1 MRTASYEQLIREP
14 IDAQYKGFPATDT
27 THTIGTVASA
37 GWQLTD
43 FMFPVLV
50 LKQEPLEHNLKLM
63 ADWCAEHNVSLA
75 PHGKTPM
82 APQLFLRQLD
92 AGAWGVTAATT
103 SQARI
108 MRSFGVRRIILA
120 NELVN
125 PAALRWVG
133 QQLDADPEFEMF
145 CLVDSSYTVDRMTA
159 LLAGVRRQ
167 LPVFLEVGMPAGR
180 AGVRDHAEALKVA
193 ASIAASPALRLAGV
207 EAFEGV
213 AGSNREPQTLAEV
226 DDVLSRMVE
235 LLGEIDKAGHFD
247 GDEIV
252 FTAGGSSYFDRVVA
266 AAERIGTLSKP
277 VRTVLRSGCYLTHDH
292 GSYEVT
298 SPLRAG
304 QDGPS
309 LQPALEV
316 WGEVLSTPEPGRAIV
331 GFGKRDVPY
340 DQTLPTPL
348 TWTDA
353 TGTQTGV
360 AGRATVEKLND
371 QHAYLSYADLDIKPG
386 DLLSFGISHPCTAF
400 DKWRLI
406 PVVDAGYRVVDA
418 VRTFF

>member
-14 IDAQYKGFPATDT
+14 IDAQYKGFPVAET
-27 THTIGTVASA
+27 TIGTVAAA

-43 FMFPVLV
+43 FMFPVLA
-50 LKQEPLEHNLKLM
+50 LKQEPLEHNLQLM

-82 APQLFLRQLD
+82 APQLFLRQLK
-92 AGAWGVTAATT
+92 AGAWGVTAATV

-125 PAALRWVG
+125 AAALRWVG
-133 QQLDADPEFEMF
+133 QQLDADPEFELY
-145 CLVDSSYTVDRMTA
+145 CLVDSTFTVDRMTA
-159 LLAGVRRQ
+159 LLDGVTRP

-193 ASIAASPALRLAGV
+193 ASIAASPRLRLAGV

-213 AGSNREPQTLAEV
+213 AGADREPKTLEAV
-226 DDVLSRMVE
+226 DNVLARMVE
-235 LLGEIDKAGHFD
+235 LLGEIDDAGHFE
-247 GDEIV
+247 GDEII
-252 FTAGGSSYFDRVVA
+252 FTAGGSAYFDRVVA
-266 AAERIGTLSKP
+266 AAQTITRP

-292 GSYEVT
+292 GSYAVT
-298 SPLRAG
+298 SPLRSA
-304 QDGPS
+304 

-340 DQTLPTPL
+340 DQDLPTPL

-353 TGTQTGV
+353 TGTRTDV
-360 AGRATVEKLND
+360 AGRAKVAKLND
-371 QHAYLSYADLDIKPG
+371 QHAFLSYEGLDLRPG

-406 PVVDAGYRVVDA
+406 PVVDADYRVVDA
-418 VRTFF
+418 IRTFF